1 MPAFKIQKL
10 VRFHH
15 CDPAGIV
22 FYPQYFM
29 IFNEV
34 VEDWFEAELGLDFR
48 TMHLEQHR
56 GMPVKKTECEFF
68 NPSRLGDRLDCV
80 LSVDRL
86 GTSSVAIT
94 IHVSSGS
101 EVRAIVHHLLVH
113 VSSETGRAVPIAP
126 PVREQMMRF
135 LLGSL
140 GAEI

>member
-1 MPAFKIQKL
+1 MLAMPAFTVPKL

-56 GMPVKKTECEFF
+56 GMPMKKTDCEFF
-68 NPSRLGDRLDCV
+68 NPSRLGDRLECA
-80 LSVDRL
+80 LKLDRI
-86 GTSSVAIT
+86 GTSSIAIT
-94 IHVSSGS
+94 IQVSCGG
-101 EVRAIVHHLLVH
+101 EARAVVHHLLVH
-113 VSSETGRAVPIAP
+113 MSMTTGRSVPIDP
-126 PVREQMMRF
+126 EVREQMMRF
-135 LLGSL
+135 MV
-140 GAEI
+140 